1 MLRNFVLTLTGPDRI
16 GIVDKV
22 TGLLLAR
29 GANVETSR
37 MARLGGE
44 FAVLMLVSAPSEE
57 CARLEQDLE
66 RLTAEGYKITTTQA
80 EQTYADAHPGWLLFR
95 IEVHGAD
102 HEGIINQVA
111 HYLSSHG
118 INIEAIDSET
128 TPAPLSGAP
137 LFDMT
142 AEVAVP
148 PMLSGQDWQIGL
160 ETIGN
165 QMNLEIRVVAVQNR

>member
-66 RLTAEGYKITTTQA
+66 GLTAEGYKITTTQA
-80 EQTYADAHPGWLLFR
+80 EQTYADSHPGWLLYR

-118 INIEAIDSET
+118 INIESIDSET

-160 ETIGN
+160 ETIGH